1 MKHVVLSALTLM
13 LISNCQALAEDRT
26 SAGAAT
32 PKKLGGDDRNPKA
45 APRQVEKVTTIETK
59 TTTTTKVDTTVG
71 GKAVSKIPEPIKP
84 AFGGKGLVPP
94 PPEMVTGLGAPP
106 AKRRAKRKREDGT
119 TTASP
124 ESKIVTVA
132 TGGPYRFTGK
142 EKEEF
147 TTVFQWQPD
156 DKNDKLTLKANYSP
170 LGASMPHFSWLR
182 VMMGNRILATEQNL
196 RNKTD
201 LTMDLTNSLE
211 SGPNQI
217 VVSGNG
223 TPGAS
228 FDWKLTT
235 PKKVKLVSLNP
246 ADEVVVGQD
255 LILKGENFDSNASK
269 DIVGLGRK
277 TYPANIATGT
287 TELKLRIP
295 RDIEPGEYQVNVT
308 VDGLTSKALKITV
321 RGIPELTGTNLQGV
335 PPGAQ
340 LIIYGK
346 NFSKKLGENRVTFG
360 GTGAEVVAGTTD
372 QLTVVVPNFYTGLQG
387 DTAGVAGQVGI
398 PIRVKVGK
406 IDSVNTVP
414 INVGNSTWTDP
425 GIQQGPGIPQV
436 PADWRRLLDNQ

>member
-13 LISNCQALAEDRT
+13 LISNCQALAENRS
-26 SAGAAT
+26 SAGAAA
-32 PKKLGGDDRNPKA
+32 PKKLGGDERNPNA
-45 APRQVEKVTTIETK
+45 APKATETK
-59 TTTTTKVDTTVG
+59 TSTSAATATG
-71 GKAVSKIPEPIKP
+71 GKAVSKIPDPVKP

-106 AKRRAKRKREDGT
+106 AKRRAKRKREDAPGAVST
-119 TTASP
+119 
-124 ESKIVTVA
+124 ESKLVTVA

-156 DKNDKLTLKANYSP
+156 DKSDKLTLKANYSP
-170 LGASMPHFSWLR
+170 LGTSMPHFTWLR

-201 LTMDLTNSLE
+201 LTLDLTNSLE
-211 SGPNQI
+211 TGPNQI
-217 VVSGNG
+217 VVSGNA
-223 TPGAS
+223 TPGAT
-228 FDWKLTT
+228 FDWKMTT
-235 PKKVKLVSLNP
+235 PKKVKLTSLNP

-255 LILKGENFDSNASK
+255 LTLKGENFDSTASK

-295 RDIEPGEYQVNVT
+295 RDIEPGEYPVNVT
-308 VDGLTSKALKITV
+308 VDGLTSKTLKITV
-321 RGIPELTGTNLQGV
+321 RGIPELSGTNLQGC

-340 LIIYGK
+340 LIVYGK
-346 NFSKKLGENRVTFG
+346 NFSKKIGENKVTFG
-360 GTGAEVVAGTTD
+360 GTSAEVVACTTD
-372 QLTVVVPNFYTGLQG
+372 QLTVIVPNFYTGLQG

-406 IDSVNTVP
+406 IDSINTVP
-414 INVGNSTWTDP
+414 INVGNSTWADP
-425 GIQQGPGIPQV
+425 GLQQGPGIPQV
-436 PADWRRLLDNQ
+436 PVDWRRLLDNQ